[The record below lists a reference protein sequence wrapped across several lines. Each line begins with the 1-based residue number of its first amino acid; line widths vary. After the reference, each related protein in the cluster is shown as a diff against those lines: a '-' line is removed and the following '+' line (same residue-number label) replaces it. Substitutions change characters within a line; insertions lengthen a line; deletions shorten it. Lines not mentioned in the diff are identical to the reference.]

1 MTEFVM
7 RRIVLAMMMAGVVQ
21 GAQAADYP
29 EDLPILRGSFRDGL
43 STRVTRWQGFYI
55 GGQAAYG
62 SSDHNFSGATKDIA
76 AQQLALTTVD
86 QVLGVS
92 SWPVI
97 GGKVSHQSSA
107 FGGFA
112 GYNSQW
118 GDTVLGVDAS
128 YMHGTFGAKASGNM
142 ARQITVDSVNYSA
155 DATSAAS
162 INYTDVL
169 TLRGR
174 AGYAIGSFLP
184 YAFGGVALGLAD
196 SNRSSV
202 IRSTGTYVGTPPATI
217 TDYDVTYSKAENKNG
232 RLMVGYTFGVGTEV
246 MLFGN
251 VFGRA
256 EWEYIRFSGPIDTNI
271 NTVRGGLGYRF

>member
-1 MTEFVM
+1 M
-7 RRIVLAMMMAGVVQ
+7 RRMVLAMMMAAAAQ

-29 EDLPILRGSFRDGL
+29 EDLPVLRGMLRESPRY
-43 STRVTRWQGFYI
+43 VRWQGFYV

-62 SSDHNFSGATKDIA
+62 SSDHNFNGATSNMT
-76 AQQLALTTVD
+76 AQQLALTTIEKEF
-86 QVLGVS
+86 QVS

-112 GYNSQW
+112 GYNAQW
-118 GDTVLGVDAS
+118 GDAVLGVDAS
-128 YMHGTFGAKASGNM
+128 YMHGNFGGAAAGSMG
-142 ARQITVDSVNYSA
+142 RQFT
-155 DATSAAS
+155 TSDGINNNVLVTSSAS
-162 INYTDVL
+162 IKFTDIL

-174 AGYAIGSFLP
+174 AAYAIGSFLP
-184 YAFGGVALGLAD
+184 YLFGGVAFGLAD
-196 SNRSSV
+196 STRTNV
-202 IRSTGTYVGTPPATI
+202 IDAQGTNPGPPPTNA
-217 TDYDVTYSKAENKNG
+217 YGPVTYTASENQHG
-232 RLMVGYTFGVGTEV
+232 RLKVGYTMGLGTEV

-256 EWEYIRFSGPIDTNI
+256 EWEYIRFTGPIDTNI

>member
-1 MTEFVM
+1 M
-7 RRIVLAMMMAGVVQ
+7 RRIVLAMMMAGAVQ
-21 GAQAADYP
+21 GAHAADFP
-29 EDLPILRGSFRDGL
+29 DDLPVLRGMLRESPRY
-43 STRVTRWQGFYI
+43 VRWQGFYV

-62 SSDHNFSGATKDIA
+62 SADMNFNGATKDIA

-92 SWPVI
+92 GWPVI
-97 GGKVSHQSSA
+97 GGKVSHQNSA

-112 GYNSQW
+112 GYNGQW
-118 GDTVLGVDAS
+118 GDVVMGVDAS
-128 YMHGTFGAKASGNM
+128 YMHGTFGAKASGTM
-142 ARQITVDSVNYSA
+142 SRQVTVDNVNYA
-155 DATSAAS
+155 ATANSAAS

-174 AGYAIGSFLP
+174 AGYVIGSFMP

-196 SNRSSV
+196 SVRSST
-202 IRSTGTYVGTPPATI
+202 IRSQGTYVGAPPATI
-217 TDYDVTYSKAENKNG
+217 TDYDVTYSTTENKNQ
-232 RLMVGYTFGVGTEV
+232 RLMVGYTFGVGAEA

-251 VFGRA
+251 FFARG
-256 EWEYIRFSGPIDTNI
+256 EWEYVRFTGPIDTNI

>member
-1 MTEFVM
+1 M
-7 RRIVLAMMMAGVVQ
+7 RRMLMAMMLAGAVQ
-21 GAQAADYP
+21 GAQAADFP
-29 EDLPILRGSFRDGL
+29 DDLPVLRGMLRESPRYA
-43 STRVTRWQGFYI
+43 RWQGFYV

-62 SSDHNFSGATKDIA
+62 SSDHNFNGATKDMV
-76 AQQLALTTVD
+76 AQQLALTTVE

-92 SWPVI
+92 GWPVI
-97 GGKVSHQSSA
+97 GGKVSHQHAA

-118 GDTVLGVDAS
+118 GDTVLGIDAS
-128 YMHGTFGAKASGNM
+128 YMHGTYGAKASGTM
-142 ARQITVDSVNYSA
+142 SRQITVDNVNYSA
-155 DATSAAS
+155 TSTSTAS

-196 SNRSSV
+196 SVRSSTV
-202 IRSTGTYVGTPPATI
+202 RSTGTYVGAPPATI
-217 TDYDVTYSKAENKNG
+217 SDYDVTYSNVDSRHQ
-232 RLMVGYTFGVGTEV
+232 RLMVGYTFGVGAEA

-251 VFGRA
+251 FFARG
-256 EWEYIRFSGPIDTNI
+256 EWEYVRFTGPIDTNI

>member
-1 MTEFVM
+1 M
-7 RRIVLAMMMAGVVQ
+7 RRIVLAMMMVGAVQ

-29 EDLPILRGSFRDGL
+29 DDEPVLRGMLRESPRY
-43 STRVTRWQGFYI
+43 VRWQGFYV

-76 AQQLALTTVD
+76 AQQLALTTVE
-86 QVLGVS
+86 QVLAVS
-92 SWPVI
+92 TWPVI
-97 GGKVSHQSSA
+97 GGKVSHQNSA

-112 GYNSQW
+112 GYNGQW
-118 GDTVLGVDAS
+118 GDAVLGVDAS
-128 YMHGTFGAKASGNM
+128 YMRGNFGAKASGTM
-142 ARQITVDSVNYSA
+142 ARQRTVDDVNYVA
-155 DATSAAS
+155 TATSAAS
-162 INYTDVL
+162 INFTDVL

-196 SNRSSV
+196 SVRTST
-202 IRSTGTYVGTPPATI
+202 IRSQGTYVGTPPATI
-217 TDYDVTYSKAENKNG
+217 TDYDVTYSTTENKRQ
-232 RLMVGYTFGVGTEV
+232 RLMVGYTFGVGAEA

-251 VFGRA
+251 FFARG
-256 EWEYIRFSGPIDTNI
+256 EWEYVRFTGPIDTNI

>member
-1 MTEFVM
+1 M
-7 RRIVLAMMMAGVVQ
+7 RRIVLAMMMAVVAQ
-21 GAQAADYP
+21 GAQAADFP
-29 EDLPILRGSFRDGL
+29 DLPILRGSLREGL
-43 STRVTRWQGFYI
+43 RPVRWQGFYV

-62 SSDHNFSGATKDIA
+62 SSDHNFSGATKDML
-76 AQQLALTTVD
+76 AQQLALTSVD

-97 GGKVSHQSSA
+97 GGKVSHQSQA
-107 FGGFA
+107 YGGFA

-118 GDTVLGVDAS
+118 GDTVLGIDAS
-128 YMHGTFGAKASGNM
+128 YMHGKFGASASGNM
-142 ARQITVDSVNYSA
+142 ARQITSNDINYTA

-162 INYTDVL
+162 INFTDVL

-196 SNRSSV
+196 STRSSIV
-202 IRSTGTYVGTPPATI
+202 RSTGTYVGAPPATI
-217 TDYDVTYSKAENKNG
+217 TDYDVTYSTAENKHQ
-232 RLMVGYTFGVGTEV
+232 RLMVGYTFGVGAEA

-251 VFGRA
+251 FFARG
-256 EWEYIRFSGPIDTNI
+256 EWEYVRFTGPIDTNI

>member
-1 MTEFVM
+1 M
-7 RRIVLAMMMAGVVQ
+7 RRIMLAMMLAGVVQ
-21 GAQAADYP
+21 GAQAADFP
-29 EDLPILRGSFRDGL
+29 DDLPILRGMLRESPRY
-43 STRVTRWQGFYI
+43 VRWQGVYV

-62 SSDHNFSGATKDIA
+62 SSDHNFNSATKDIA
-76 AQQLALTTVD
+76 AQQLALSAVE
-86 QVLGVS
+86 QVLAVS

-97 GGKVSHQSSA
+97 GGKVSHQNSA

-112 GYNSQW
+112 GYNGQW
-118 GDTVLGVDAS
+118 GDAVLGVDAS
-128 YMHGTFGAKASGNM
+128 YMHGNFGGKASGTM
-142 ARQITVDSVNYSA
+142 ARQKTVDDINYA
-155 DATSAAS
+155 ATATSAAS
-162 INYTDVL
+162 INFTDVL

-196 SNRSSV
+196 SMRSSV
-202 IRSTGTYVGTPPATI
+202 IRSEGTYVGTPPATI
-217 TDYDVTYSKAENKNG
+217 TDYDVTYSTVENKNR
-232 RLMVGYTFGVGTEV
+232 RLMVGYTFGLGTEV

-256 EWEYIRFSGPIDTNI
+256 EWEYVRFTGPIDTNI